1 MPTLN
6 TTTATAGTLCPDFV
20 VVPQHVASNPVA
32 RAIQRA
38 RINAAVRDFTTRL
51 HLLQPGE
58 QVATDVMATS
68 HVLHIAL
75 HVLEQRGQLDDAAAR
90 VIRGGISCLVQL
102 SNARFL
108 WQATMAIPIDT
119 ALDRARQVVTA
130 ATPRE
135 LQAAYRHLGTL
146 Q

>member
-1 MPTLN
+1 MQAPT
-6 TTTATAGTLCPDFV
+6 TIAPDFV

-75 HVLEQRGQLDDAAAR
+75 HVLEQRGQLDSADAR

-102 SNARFL
+102 SAAQFL
-108 WQATMAIPIDT
+108 WRAAMATPIDA
-119 ALDRARQVVTA
+119 ALERARQVVTA
-130 ATPRE
+130 GTAAE
-135 LQAAYRHLGTL
+135 LQRAYKHLGTL